1 MCLVVL
7 EGIDGSGKTT
17 LSQLV
22 HQNFSSK
29 VGLSYGPL
37 WIWTKEPT
45 FSSEQADSLNLRGMD
60 SADREVEF
68 MIDRIMHQEMLWGSG
83 MFEPAAGRQRHVICD
98 RYIWSGLA
106 YAKVFNP
113 SVYEFMRV
121 VYKHRFFIKPDL
133 YIFVDT
139 APEVCCQRRRVP
151 AQLTNL
157 IKLREAFLETE
168 DLITADSA
176 VMRVDGTENLETL
189 TAATVE
195 IIEDFISEGESHDK

>member
-1 MCLVVL
+1 MFIVFC
-7 EGIDGSGKTT
+7 GIDGCGKTT

-22 HQNFSSK
+22 HQRLSSK
-29 VGLSYGPL
+29 TPSSRTDF
-37 WIWTKEPT
+37 IWTKEPT
-45 FSSEQADSLNLRGMD
+45 FSSEQADSLNLKGMD

-68 MIDRIMHQEMLWGSG
+68 MIDRVMHQEILRGSG

-113 SVYEFMRV
+113 SVYDFV
-121 VYKHRFFIKPDL
+121 KAVYKHQFFIKPNL

-139 APEVCCQRRRVP
+139 PPEICCLRRRVP
-151 AQLTNL
+151 AQLSNL
-157 IKLREAFLETE
+157 IKLREAFLEVE
-168 DLITADSA
+168 PLITADSA
-176 VMRVDGTENLETL
+176 VMRVDGTENLEAL

-195 IIEDFISEGESHDK
+195 IIGDFISEGEPHE